1 MSSREPLLEPTFVAR
16 LGVYTALRANRKA
29 EAGETTLIAKGE
41 VEERQLD
48 ATGRYGRCDIRLN
61 SHSGRKLVSGEVKR
75 PEDTKGRDPRNE
87 SLVRDARLK
96 AVARGLP
103 FYFTCNMVEV
113 VLFEVSEDASEHDRE
128 IGAFPLAPI
137 RHSSEVDSFEARIDD
152 GWIKFLDDLEPRLA
166 ALSARRPSVTNE
178 DVLTLR
184 DAIRAIADEAIDRV
198 ARRVEGNPALTDEVR
213 DEAARTFGFP
223 AVLKSSQRARFREEL
238 YQILQFG
245 IFVIVQKLVLYR
257 VLEESGPQRTV
268 PFRLDPLVF
277 ASTSTDPQHVRV
289 VINQAVAHAIE
300 RSLDYETAFLPR
312 PLEDL
317 VFTSPKLSKEVAD
330 CRAGEVWNELGNAV
344 AAASW
349 QSISQ
354 NLNRFSVR
362 DHRRSPPPP

>member
-137 RHSSEVDSFEARIDD
+137 RHSSEVDSFEARIDELSPAPMCAVAVGGVRGGTAPRQAPAGD
-152 GWIKFLDDLEPRLA
+152 PRNVAPKGRLA
-166 ALSARRPSVTNE
+166 
-178 DVLTLR
+178 LTM
-184 DAIRAIADEAIDRV
+184 
-198 ARRVEGNPALTDEVR
+198 
-213 DEAARTFGFP
+213 
-223 AVLKSSQRARFREEL
+223 
-238 YQILQFG
+238 
-245 IFVIVQKLVLYR
+245 
-257 VLEESGPQRTV
+257 
-268 PFRLDPLVF
+268 
-277 ASTSTDPQHVRV
+277 
-289 VINQAVAHAIE
+289 
-300 RSLDYETAFLPR
+300 
-312 PLEDL
+312 
-317 VFTSPKLSKEVAD
+317 
-330 CRAGEVWNELGNAV
+330 
-344 AAASW
+344 
-349 QSISQ
+349 
-354 NLNRFSVR
+354 
-362 DHRRSPPPP
+362 